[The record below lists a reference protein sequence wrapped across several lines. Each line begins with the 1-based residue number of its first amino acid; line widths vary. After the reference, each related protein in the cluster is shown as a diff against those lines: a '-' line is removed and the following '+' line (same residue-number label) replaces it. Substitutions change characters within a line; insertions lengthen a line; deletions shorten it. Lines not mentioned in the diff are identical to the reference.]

1 MITLALSA
9 SRAQRTS
16 VPSRRAVR
24 LPATTTAA
32 RRVRTSNGA
41 NPVSRS
47 GAGIRQ
53 AAPRRSRV
61 GTLHNVDRADRRSHE
76 YQTA

>member
-32 RRVRTSNGA
+32 AIGQDEQRRQPRQ
-41 NPVSRS
+41 PVGGWHTASS
-47 GAGIRQ
+47 
-53 AAPRRSRV
+53 APSVQGRHF
-61 GTLHNVDRADRRSHE
+61 T
-76 YQTA
+76 